1 MNKKR
6 KSCRECKHCKPYQ
19 GFDTGF
25 WCDYLSGLI
34 LWESVRDKTMCG
46 DEGFDAK
53 NS

>member
-6 KSCRECKHCKPYQ
+6 KSCRECKYCKAYK
-19 GFDTGF
+19 GFDVGF
-25 WCDYLSGLI
+25 WCDFLRGLVY
-34 LWESVRDKTMCG
+34 WERVQDKTMCG